1 MQTLRN
7 AHLLARLVLV
17 WFVLFVGVSVAS
29 PIVSPQASQMVCSA
43 MGGMKMVLADDSA
56 NSGSSDTLKLS
67 SNMDC
72 PLCAQFSAPPS
83 PVVFSFDTTSALA
96 HALRPIPSAHIAWLT
111 GSPLPPRGPPALS

>member
-29 PIVSPQASQMVCSA
+29 PMVSPKASQMVCSA

>member
-29 PIVSPQASQMVCSA
+29 PMVSPKASQMVCSA

-83 PVVFSFDTTSALA
+83 PLVFSFDTTSALA